1 MLYNIICVSCGC
13 IGHDR
18 SDYTLISVLDQRL
31 SCLKVEPRGLVLYDF
46 SCRISALDEQNIMID
61 PHGIQQGWTTSVRS
75 DRFWTDF
82 GPTRRPVFRNTNI
95 FWNLNWWLRAAM

>member
-31 SCLKVEPRGLVLYDF
+31 SCLKVEPRGLLLYDF
-46 SCRISALDEQNIMID
+46 PCRISALDEQNIMID
-61 PHGIQQGWTTSVRS
+61 PVGYSKTTRTRTYCYAIPVIPVSCLERGRLSLSPTFDGS
-75 DRFWTDF
+75 DRCLM
-82 GPTRRPVFRNTNI
+82 N
-95 FWNLNWWLRAAM
+95 